1 MKRIAAKI
9 RSATKPGDRIFV
21 FGPSPE
27 FYFLSGRRM
36 ATRYP
41 FFDVYDSSQPP
52 YGDEES
58 RTLRALSENPPALIV
73 DHFANVRLKDRHGWN
88 VLLANQYHQ
97 ILDDWEVRL
106 YLRNNPSVRTTLQN
120 RPIG

>member
-1 MKRIAAKI
+1 MCVTDRNVKRIAAKI
-9 RSATKPGDRIFV
+9 RTVTKPEDRIFV
-21 FGPSPE
+21 FGPNPE

-41 FFDVYDSSQPP
+41 FFDVYDPSQPP

-58 RTLRALSENPPALIV
+58 RTLEALSKDPPSLIV
-73 DHFANVRLKDRHGWN
+73 DNFQTERLADRKGWN
-88 VLLANQYHQ
+88 VLLADHYHL

-106 YLRNNPSVRTTLQN
+106 YLLKK
-120 RPIG
+120 